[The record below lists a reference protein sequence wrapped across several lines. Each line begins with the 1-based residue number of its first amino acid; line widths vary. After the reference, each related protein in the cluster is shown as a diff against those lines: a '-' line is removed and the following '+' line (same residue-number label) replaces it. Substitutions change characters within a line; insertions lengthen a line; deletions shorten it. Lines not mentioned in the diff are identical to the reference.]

1 VSKCLGEVKWCVA
14 TVDSEKERIM
24 TQIFVDATLREK
36 LQNLSQPLELLDENG
51 ELLGRFIPTPKLP
64 DELTREPQL
73 TEEEWKR
80 LEDEPARYS
89 TAEVLAYL
97 EKR

>member
-1 VSKCLGEVKWCVA
+1 
-14 TVDSEKERIM
+14 M

-51 ELLGRFIPTPKLP
+51 ELLGRFTPALKLP

-80 LEDEPARYS
+80 LEVEPPQYS
-89 TAEVLAYL
+89 TAEVLAHL
-97 EKR
+97 EKL